1 MSMDAPATIP
11 MPRYIPWLP
20 YWAVLQTDLR
30 QTVRGWVWR
39 TWVLSSLLAALG
51 YLLYR
56 LGVYREAGIVQH
68 ASNVTGDLLRWPLMG
83 TVLLVV
89 VLAVSAMTAER
100 GTLADSVLSRG
111 ISRRQYFIA
120 KLHSRLF
127 SVLCTFFVMTG
138 FVLTISHYLL
148 HEDLALNGSIM
159 SLATLGSLMILIV
172 TCGVTVG
179 ALLSTTVFG
188 VSIVWLGLY
197 TVGFALSLAPAG
209 YPTPDRVLAKLPQ
222 ILRGFYDMQ
231 SLMHMMGAAL
241 VASAVVALLGM
252 IGFSRADV

>member
-1 MSMDAPATIP
+1 MDAPATIP

-39 TWVLSSLLAALG
+39 TWVLTSLLAALG

-89 VLAVSAMTAER
+89 VMAVSAMTAER

-111 ISRRQYFIA
+111 ISRRQYFMA

-127 SVLCTFFVMTG
+127 SVLFTFLAMTSV
-138 FVLTISHYLL
+138 VLTISHFLL
-148 HEDLALNGSIM
+148 HEDLALDGSIAG
-159 SLATLGSLMILIV
+159 LAALGSLMILII

-179 ALLSTTVFG
+179 ALTSTTVFG
-188 VSIVWLGLY
+188 VSVVWLALY
-197 TVGFALSLAPAG
+197 AAAFALSMLPPA
-209 YPTPDRVLAKLPQ
+209 YPTPDRLLAKLPE
-222 ILRGFYDMQ
+222 ILQGHFDMAALKQ
-231 SLMHMMGAAL
+231 MMGVAL
-241 VASAVVALLGM
+241 GLSAVVALLGV
-252 IGFSRADV
+252 IGFSRSDV

>member
-1 MSMDAPATIP
+1 MDAPATIP
-11 MPRYIPWLP
+11 MPRFIPWLP

-39 TWVLSSLLAALG
+39 TWALTSLLAAVG

-56 LGVYREAGIVQH
+56 LGVYREAGIVQS
-68 ASNVTGDLLRWPLMG
+68 ASAVTGDLLRWPLMG

-89 VLAVSAMTAER
+89 VMAVSAMTAER

-111 ISRRQYFIA
+111 ISRRQYFMA

-127 SVLCTFFVMTG
+127 SILTTFLIMTG
-138 FVLTISHYLL
+138 LVLTISHFLL
-148 HEDLALNGSIM
+148 HEDTTLNGCVVG
-159 SLATLGSLMILIV
+159 LAALGSLMIVVV

-179 ALLSTTVFG
+179 ALTDTTVFG
-188 VSIVWLGLY
+188 VSVVWLGLY
-197 TVGFALSLAPAG
+197 AAAFGLSMLPAG

-222 ILRGFYDMQ
+222 ILRGAYDLQ
-231 SLMHMMGAAL
+231 SLMRLMGTAL
-241 VASAVVALLGM
+241 LASAIVALLGM
-252 IGFSRADV
+252 MGFSRSDV

>member
-1 MSMDAPATIP
+1 MDAPATIP

-56 LGVYREAGIVQH
+56 LGIYREAGIVQD
-68 ASNVTGDLLRWPLMG
+68 ASNVTADLMRWPLIG

-111 ISRRQYFIA
+111 ISRRQYFMA

-127 SVLCTFFVMTG
+127 SVLGTFLAMTG
-138 FVLTISHYLL
+138 FVLTISHFLL
-148 HEDLALNGSIM
+148 HEDLSLNGSLM
-159 SLATLGSLMILIV
+159 GLATLGSLMILVV
-172 TCGVTVG
+172 TCGVTAG
-179 ALLSTTVFG
+179 ALMSTTVFG

-197 TVGFALSLAPAG
+197 TIGFALSMAPTG
-209 YPTPDRVLAKLPQ
+209 YPTPDRVLTKLPQ
-222 ILRGFYDMQ
+222 ILRGVYDMQ
-231 SLMHMMGAAL
+231 ALMHLMGAAI
-241 VASAVVALLGM
+241 VAAAIVAFLGM
-252 IGFSRADV
+252 IGFSRSDV